1 MTDRSPWSV
10 LAVCAIAVFLA
21 SLDGTVMYVAF
32 QDMHRTYA
40 DVSAADLSWVI
51 NGYTIAYAALLVP
64 AGRLADRYGRRRFFL
79 GGTALFTLASFL
91 CGVAPSAG
99 LLVFARV
106 LQAVGA
112 AILLPA
118 SLALVLAAFPP
129 ERRASAVA
137 TWGAVGGLAAA
148 IGPSLGSVV
157 IEKLGWEWVFFI
169 NLPLGVLA
177 IVQGRRLL
185 AEARTDA
192 ALGVPDPFGIA
203 LLVAGM
209 SAAAFAV
216 VKGADWGVRDA
227 RTLASGIA
235 ALVMLALFVVR
246 ARRVADP
253 AVDVRLFLDA
263 RFSYANAA
271 TFVFGIAFVVMFFG
285 NVFFL
290 TQQWHYS
297 LREAGLAITP
307 GPLTVIPFAMLGG
320 RIADRHGHRNVLVVG
335 GLLYALS
342 GLWFVLGVHHAP
354 DFWGEWLPRAILS
367 GAAVGLVLP
376 SLSGAAV
383 ANLPR
388 QSFAVGGAINQAM
401 RQFGSVLG
409 VAIAIAI
416 LGEEGAHVDADAFE
430 QSYAVLIVGG
440 ILTAL
445 LSLPLGRKT
454 LLIAAPATAQA
465 APER

>member
-1 MTDRSPWSV
+1 VTRSPWAVLSV
-10 LAVCAIAVFLA
+10 CSIAVFLA
-21 SLDGTVMYVAF
+21 SLDGTVLYVAF
-32 QDMHRTYA
+32 QDIQRSYA

-51 NGYTIAYAALLVP
+51 NAYTIAYAALLVP

-79 GGTALFTLASFL
+79 AGVTLFSVASLL
-91 CGVAPSAG
+91 CGIAPTAG

-112 AILLPA
+112 AALLPA

-157 IEKLGWEWVFFI
+157 IDKLGWPWVFFI
-169 NLPLGVLA
+169 NLPLG
-177 IVQGRRLL
+177 LL
-185 AEARTDA
+185 AVLRGRKLLTESRADA
-192 ALGVPDPFGIA
+192 ALGVPDPTGIA
-203 LLVAGM
+203 LLVVGM
-209 SAAAFAV
+209 TAAACAV
-216 VKGADWGVRDA
+216 VKGADWGAADP
-227 RTLASGIA
+227 RTLACGA
-235 ALVMLALFVVR
+235 GALLTLVLFTLR
-246 ARRVADP
+246 ARTAADP
-253 AVDVRLFLDA
+253 AVNVRLFLDA
-263 RFSYANAA
+263 RFAFANAA
-271 TFVFGIAFVVMFFG
+271 TFLFGIAFVVMFFG

-290 TQQWHYS
+290 TQHWHYT

-320 RIADRHGHRNVLVVG
+320 RIADRHGHRNVLVAG
-335 GLLYALS
+335 GLLFALS
-342 GLWFVLGVHHAP
+342 GLWFVLGVRHAP
-354 DFWGEWLPRAILS
+354 DFWGEWLPRSILT

-388 QSFAVGGAINQAM
+388 QDFAVGGAINQAM

-409 VAIAIAI
+409 VALAIVI
-416 LGEEGAHVDADAFE
+416 LGEEGSHAEAAAFE
-430 QSYAVLIVGG
+430 RAYAVLIAGG
-440 ILTAL
+440 LLTAL
-445 LSLPLGRKT
+445 LSLPLGRPRT
-454 LLIAAPATAQA
+454 LLRDASTPVPVASDA
-465 APER
+465 